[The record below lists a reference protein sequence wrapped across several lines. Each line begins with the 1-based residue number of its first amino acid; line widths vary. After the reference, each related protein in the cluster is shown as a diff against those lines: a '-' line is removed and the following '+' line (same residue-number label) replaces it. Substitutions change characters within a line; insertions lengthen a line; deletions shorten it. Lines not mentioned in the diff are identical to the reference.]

1 MLKKASKENLPK
13 EREYYLKKRIRN
25 RIVAIWVMMLAAS
38 VLVWFGDALIDKI
51 FFYEE
56 SFEEI
61 AVTNVSAFEI
71 YFRSFLLILV
81 GVVGIVLTRRAIERE
96 RSQDLIE
103 FEREQTLRIFD
114 SIDEQ
119 IYIIDPKT
127 HEMLY
132 QNKKVEDLYGGPSN
146 GRLCHDYFAADN
158 SDCSKC
164 NMRSLI
170 TEEDIN
176 KVKTSEYYNYAFDKW
191 YHEIQKRIKW
201 IDGRDAVY
209 TMLIDITD
217 RKRTEMEAYRASKL
231 ETLEVMSGTI
241 VHDFNNVLTTV
252 MMSISLAKHL
262 AEQDSKI
269 ASILSMAE
277 VATYRA
283 KDITHQ
289 LITFGKS
296 VETELK
302 HTHIEK
308 LVRETVEFIC
318 RGSGIKHEVVSER
331 NLPLVKVD
339 VTQITQAIN
348 NILINAKQAM
358 GEHGELKVSL
368 ASCEITANDRLP
380 LKEGK
385 YLKIEIADNGA
396 GISSSV
402 IHKIFDPYFTT
413 KKEGSGLGLASAY
426 MIMNRHQGYIRVESL
441 EGKGTTFFLYLPA
454 SDERRQMK
462 EKAEEAVVHNP
473 VSGIILDDD
482 AMLANVTAMI
492 MNYFGHKME
501 SADSVERAEEI
512 LKKKDFAEKA
522 ERVAILDNTLP
533 GGENPVNA
541 MERLKMACPEC
552 KFVLLM
558 SVENR
563 AIEHDFLSHGFD
575 LVIAKPV
582 KPENLIKE
590 IESTFKK

>member
-38 VLVWFGDALIDKI
+38 VLVWFGDALIDRI

-56 SFEEI
+56 SYEEI
-61 AVTNVSAFEI
+61 AVTGVSAFEI
-71 YFRSFLLILV
+71 YFRLFLILLV
-81 GVVGIVLTRRAIERE
+81 GIVGIVLTRRAVEKEKSI
-96 RSQDLIE
+96 DLIE

-119 IYIIDPKT
+119 IYIIDPNSR
-127 HEMLY
+127 EVLY
-132 QNKKVEDLYGGPSN
+132 KNKKVGDIFGESEGKKCNEYFSTHGG
-146 GRLCHDYFAADN
+146 
-158 SDCSKC
+158 DCSKC
-164 NMRSLI
+164 SMKELM
-170 TEEDIN
+170 EGDYEM
-176 KVKTSEYYNYAFDKW
+176 VKSREYYNSKADRW
-191 YHEIQKRIKW
+191 YHGIEKKMKW

-582 KPENLIKE
+582 KPENLMKE